1 MDCNLNGMIRK
12 LPAFCLLMILLGTGF
27 SACKK
32 KRKDRDRFDTDEEV
46 VKSQASFDTLQYKP
60 LSGMKITR
68 LSLDTNHVRPRGT
81 WGVMARMKVDFQ
93 DSSAFVK
100 LRERGFDGYLVDMYV
115 VPQGT
120 KADRKFTELLKE
132 KFLKSFLK
140 DGNRQIKYISDA
152 ESFKY
157 RRKFSFRS
165 FGLPAGRHN
174 LNFKI
179 AFLPVKFKPDEQLN
193 KFVRVDRI
201 EKKPDF
207 VFNGQFK
214 CTTPP
219 LKKVRVKVSK
229 ILFNNDNGKAKNSDF
244 TLLKIGSGYPD
255 LYWKILAGR
264 ETIFKAQRD
273 KNSLDYK
280 GDLTSKMFYCTEKD
294 MLTFAVFDHDVSVFN
309 RDDLLLRKKGK
320 LADFSQDL
328 SNPDIFSS
336 KKIKTAA
343 VVFEVIQ

>member
-1 MDCNLNGMIRK
+1 MIRK
-12 LPAFCLLMILLGTGF
+12 LPAFFFLLIFLGTGF

-32 KRKDRDRFDTDEEV
+32 NKKDRDRFSDEEEV
-46 VKSQASFDTLQYKP
+46 AESQVLIDTLQYKP
-60 LSGMKITR
+60 LSGMNITR
-68 LSLDTNHVRPRGT
+68 LRLDTSHIRPRGT
-81 WGVMARMKVDFQ
+81 WGVMLRMKVDFQ

-140 DGNRQIKYISDA
+140 DGNRDIKYIADA
-152 ESFKY
+152 ESFRY
-157 RRKFSFRS
+157 RRKFSFS
-165 FGLPAGRHN
+165 SLGLPAGRHN

-207 VFNGQFK
+207 VYNGKFQ

-219 LKKVRVKVSK
+219 LKKVRVKVTK
-229 ILFNNDNGKAKNSDF
+229 ILFDKEKGKAKDSDF

-264 ETIFKAQRD
+264 ETVFKAQRD

-280 GDLTSKMFYCTEKD
+280 GDLTSKAFYCTEKD

-320 LADFSQDL
+320 LADFSHDAN
-328 SNPDIFSS
+328 NPDIFSS
-336 KKIKTAA
+336 KKIKTAE

>member
-1 MDCNLNGMIRK
+1 MESNFKGMIQK
-12 LPAFCLLMILLGTGF
+12 LPAFFFLSIFLGICL

-32 KRKDRDRFDTDEEV
+32 NTKDRFADEVTEETIQN
-46 VKSQASFDTLQYKP
+46 QALFDTLQYQP

-68 LSLDTNHVRPRGT
+68 LMLDTNHIRPRGT
-81 WGVMARMKVDFQ
+81 WGVMARMRVEFQ

-100 LRERGFDGYLVDMYV
+100 LRQRGFDGYLVDMYV
-115 VPQGT
+115 VPNGT
-120 KADRKFTELLKE
+120 KADRTFTDLLKD

-140 DGNRQIKYISDA
+140 DGNREIKYIADP

-165 FGLPAGRHN
+165 FGLPAGQHN

-179 AFLPVKFKPDEQLN
+179 AFLPVKFKPDEQLS
-193 KFVRVDRI
+193 KFVRVDKI

-207 VFNGQFK
+207 VFNGKFK
-214 CTTPP
+214 CTTPA

-229 ILFNNDNGKAKNSDF
+229 IEFDKKKGDAKNSDF

-264 ETIFKAQRD
+264 ETIFKAQHD
-273 KNSLDYK
+273 KNSLEYK
-280 GDLTSKMFYCTEKD
+280 GDLTSKVFYCTEKD
-294 MLTFAVFDHDVSVFN
+294 MLTFAVYDHDVSVFN
-309 RDDLLLRKKGK
+309 RDDLLLRKRGK
-320 LADFSQDL
+320 LNDFSHDVGT
-328 SNPDIFSS
+328 PDTFSS
-336 KKIKTAA
+336 KKIKTAK
-343 VVFEVIQ
+343 VVFEIIE